1 MIRAG
6 SSGEP
11 VDTTARPGNGPGER
25 LRFAPMNRS
34 LWAVLAGTFTLRFS
48 TGLTGAMLGSYLA
61 TLPEHGGQPVDPF
74 VVGMFS
80 ALFYLAE
87 LVLSPLFGILSD
99 RLGHHRVM
107 LYGPA
112 FGAVAVIITAFTT
125 NFVLLG
131 GTRLLE
137 GASTAA
143 SIPSI
148 LGYIAMVTANDQVL
162 RGKTVARFEGA
173 TLLGLGCGFIV
184 APILFSAI
192 GPAAFLVNAVIY
204 GISFLI
210 YLRGVEDPAGEAETL
225 TAQHYGVR
233 RYGTLL
239 RSAHV
244 WLLAPTW
251 IAVNA
256 SIGLWFSQS
265 IFQLWSRNP
274 RFPDQLLHQGFEPIQ
289 ISIGAAAVGLVFG
302 AGLLYWGGRFK
313 RLRRTTIILYGI
325 GGGAV
330 MVVAGIAINHSA
342 GLPVVVPVGAA
353 LVAIFGLFVM
363 AGATPA
369 ALGLLADV
377 SERFPADR
385 GAIMGLYSVF
395 LALGQIGGALVGGV
409 AAGIRGIDG
418 MLVATLVLLLLALP
432 FLARLRHDEHY
443 VGGPET
449 AAILDGET

>member
-1 MIRAG
+1 M
-6 SSGEP
+6 
-11 VDTTARPGNGPGER
+11 D
-25 LRFAPMNRS
+25 RS
-34 LWAVLAGTFTLRFS
+34 LWAVIAGTFTLRFS

-61 TLPEHGGQPVDPF
+61 SLPDHGGDPVDPF
-74 VVGMFS
+74 VVGVFS
-80 ALFYLAE
+80 ATFYAAE
-87 LVLSPLFGILSD
+87 LVLSPLFGMLSD

-131 GTRLLE
+131 GTRWLE

-148 LGYIAMVTANDQVL
+148 LGYIALVTASDEVL
-162 RGKTVARFEGA
+162 RGKAVARFEGA

-184 APILFSAI
+184 APLLFSAI
-192 GPAAFLVNAVIY
+192 GPLAFLANALIY
-204 GISFLI
+204 GVSFLI
-210 YLRGVEDPAGEAETL
+210 YRQGVSDPAGERETL
-225 TAQHYGVR
+225 TARHYGIR
-233 RYGTLL
+233 RYGALL

-265 IFQLWSRNP
+265 IFQLWSANDA
-274 RFPDQLLHQGFEPIQ
+274 FPDQLLHQGFAPWQ
-289 ISIGAAAVGLVFG
+289 ISLGAAVVGLVFG
-302 AGLLYWGGRFK
+302 AGLLYWGNRFK
-313 RLRRTTIILYGI
+313 RFRRTTIILYGI
-325 GGGAV
+325 LGGAA
-330 MVVAGIAINHSA
+330 MVAAGLVVNHSA
-342 GLPVVVPVGAA
+342 GVPLVIPVAA
-353 LVAIFGLFVM
+353 LLVAIFGLFVM

-395 LALGQIGGALVGGV
+395 LALGQIGGALIGGI
-409 AAGIRGIDG
+409 AADVRGIDG
-418 MLVATLVLLLLALP
+418 MLVATLLLLLVALP
-432 FLARLRHDEHY
+432 FLGQLRRDEHY
-443 VGGPET
+443 VGGP
-449 AAILDGET
+449 AGPAYLDGEIA